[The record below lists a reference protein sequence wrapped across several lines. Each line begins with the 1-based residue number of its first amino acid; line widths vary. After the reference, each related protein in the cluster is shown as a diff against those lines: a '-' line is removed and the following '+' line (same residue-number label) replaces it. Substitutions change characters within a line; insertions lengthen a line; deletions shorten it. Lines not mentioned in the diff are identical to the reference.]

1 MKKILM
7 AAALFVAGVSIA
19 NADDYNRLAVSF
31 DNTHYGLNK
40 NMKAE
45 VGIDGYGTNGFGINY
60 LHGFGVAENM
70 FVETGLNLDFG
81 WGSKEMA
88 TESGN
93 LGYGYSYTAK
103 LLLKAKNINM
113 QLPVNFVYRVGV
125 GDNMWVSPYVGINF
139 KVNLVG
145 KLKQDVDFTSN
156 LPAEYN
162 DEINEEIAEYATD
175 WRNVYSDSKENMG
188 DKDNTWNR
196 FQMGWHIGCGFQY
209 SKYYIGVQWGTDF
222 IPAYSHK
229 FEVGDKDKVSTSN
242 LKVSLGYTF

>member
-1 MKKILM
+1 M

-125 GDNMWVSPYVGINF
+125 GDNM
-139 KVNLVG
+139 
-145 KLKQDVDFTSN
+145 
-156 LPAEYN
+156 
-162 DEINEEIAEYATD
+162 
-175 WRNVYSDSKENMG
+175 
-188 DKDNTWNR
+188 
-196 FQMGWHIGCGFQY
+196 
-209 SKYYIGVQWGTDF
+209 
-222 IPAYSHK
+222 
-229 FEVGDKDKVSTSN
+229 
-242 LKVSLGYTF
+242 